1 MMTQVS
7 PAKAQ
12 TRESIAHARAKMAD
26 THPKAVSEYV
36 SDRSGAVMLDCSR
49 ASWWRRV
56 QDGTL
61 PQPVKIGGLTRWRR
75 ADVLA
80 AVARLSGEGV

>member
-1 MMTQVS
+1 MANLS
-7 PAKAQ
+7 PAKAKAH
-12 TRESIAHARAKMAD
+12 ESVAHARAKMAE
-26 THPKAVSEYV
+26 TYPAAAPEYV
-36 SDRSGAVMLDCSR
+36 SDRSGAAMLDCSR

-75 ADVLA
+75 ADVLG
-80 AVARLSGEGV
+80 AVARLAGKGV